1 MEGKSVVFFYVL
13 YLIKLI
19 EFTNRGAAMHHT
31 ANDYQVD
38 VVAVYYH
45 WRVGVCCR
53 KELDNSQAKIA
64 SVEPGKKQGRKIKS
78 ISSMFTLFF
87 AYTLVLLCI
96 PPLVNYDVSLC

>member
-1 MEGKSVVFFYVL
+1 MQ
-13 YLIKLI
+13 
-19 EFTNRGAAMHHT
+19 HT

-64 SVEPGKKQGRKIKS
+64 SVEPGKKQVERQRA
-78 ISSMFTLFF
+78 L
-87 AYTLVLLCI
+87 AVC
-96 PPLVNYDVSLC
+96 SLCSLYIH